1 MTFARLPYYVINFSA
16 SNCFFEIRVNDV
28 PLICLNLEG
37 QASTILP
44 VNHLVPESGKQ
55 VADFTI
61 LPTFGKLKLSENA
74 SFSAT
79 LQLYDVEGGF
89 KLVEERNLYKTQ
101 EIKADLP
108 SIKYKCD
115 FDALV
120 PYKITSLQN
129 STDLNDIDNLRS
141 MVDQAYKKLE
151 KLINAKQY
159 TLFTEN
165 LKLREDNICKSMY
178 LSDMEKSER
187 MGGLVEDFKN
197 GFVVVPSSPQDIMT
211 IYGNGKLVGLRTP
224 KGESALRLY
233 NSETKEG
240 MNLDVLFHLEKGSSE
255 LTII

>member
-1 MTFARLPYYVINFSA
+1 MNQVGLPYYIINFNA

-44 VNHLVPESGKQ
+44 INHLIPESGKQ
-55 VADFTI
+55 LADFTI
-61 LPTFGKLKLSENA
+61 LPTLGKLKLSENA

-101 EIKADLP
+101 EIQTDLP

-115 FDALV
+115 FDASV
-120 PYKITSLQN
+120 PYKIASWQN
-129 STDLNDIDNLRS
+129 STDLKDVDNLRS

-165 LKLREDNICKSMY
+165 LKTREENICKSMY
-178 LSDMEKSER
+178 LSDSEKSGR
-187 MGGLVEDFKN
+187 MSGLIEDFKN
-197 GFVVVPSSPQDIMT
+197 GFTVIPSSPENVLVLFG
-211 IYGNGKLVGLRTP
+211 YGKLVALRTT

-233 NSETKEG
+233 NSETKQE
-240 MNLDVLFHLEKGSSE
+240 MSLEVMFHLEKGSNE